1 MRRGVQAAA
10 AAAGL
15 VLAAPAWA
23 QATERLL
30 ATLNACKAVPEAA
43 ARLACYDAALGRV
56 AASPAPAAVV
66 APAAAPPAAAAPA
79 PVSPAAAAAPA
90 PPRTDDFGF
99 NQPRPETVLQQIES
113 RVAGRFEGWAPGT
126 RIELAN
132 GQVWEVVDSSR
143 AAYDLASPAVR
154 IKRGMLGSFFI
165 EVDGV
170 SATPRVR
177 RLK

>member
-10 AAAGL
+10 AAAAL

-23 QATERLL
+23 QATDRLL

-43 ARLACYDAALGRV
+43 ARLACYDAALGRTM
-56 AASPAPAAVV
+56 ASPAPAPVV

-79 PVSPAAAAAPA
+79 TVAAAAPA
-90 PPRTDDFGF
+90 PSRSDDFGL

-113 RVAGRFEGWAPGT
+113 RIAGRFEGWAPGT

-132 GQVWEVVDSSR
+132 GQVWEVIDSGR

-154 IKRGMLGSFFI
+154 IKRGMLGSFFLEI
-165 EVDGV
+165 DGV

-177 RLK
+177 RVK